1 MTLGLGQWPELGDDK
16 LLVRL
21 PGVGVKDLTEVK
33 VIIDE
38 TARHESGRIVTPA
51 PGSPSRC
58 VADA

>member
-21 PGVGVKDLTEVK
+21 PGVGVKDLT

-38 TARHESGRIVTPA
+38 TAQHESGRILTPA